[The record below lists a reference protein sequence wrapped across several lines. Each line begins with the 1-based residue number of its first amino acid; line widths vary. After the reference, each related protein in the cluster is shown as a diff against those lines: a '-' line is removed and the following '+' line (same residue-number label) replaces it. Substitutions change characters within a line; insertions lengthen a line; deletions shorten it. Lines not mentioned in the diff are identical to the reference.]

1 MTKQEKK
8 ERIEYLTGYEANTAK
23 DRLISIMH
31 DLEEIG
37 AVRKANSLGTIIGN
51 LERWQHTR

>member
-8 ERIEYLTGYEANTAK
+8 ERIEYLTCYEANKAK
-23 DRLISIMH
+23 DILISARNE
-31 DLEEIG
+31 LEEIG
-37 AVRKANSLGTIIGN
+37 AIRKANSLDTIIGN